1 MKLVSLQKEKEVR
14 TGLIQHDLVI
24 DLYEATD
31 GKLPK
36 DILALIGRGGEALKT
51 IADLGPFSKG
61 DKGVILLEDATLK
74 APIPRPVSIRDFY
87 AFEEHV
93 RTARRKRGLDVVPE
107 WYDVPVFYFT
117 NHLAVKGPHEAV
129 VGPAEC
135 EWLDYELEIA
145 CVIGK
150 EGRNIAKEDAE
161 DHIFGYFI
169 MNDWSARDIQ
179 KHEMKVGLG
188 PAKGKDFATSFG
200 PYLVTK
206 DELETRRSG
215 DRFDMKMTAKVNGKL
230 LSEGNFKDIHYTF
243 ADMIERASKDVTLY
257 PGEVIGSG
265 TVGTGCILEV
275 GTDTHRW
282 LRAGDEVELE
292 IEGLGVLQN
301 TVAGTREEENDV
313 LPQNGGNTTQTS
325 HHV

>member
-1 MKLVSLQKEKEVR
+1 MKLVSFLKEGEVR
-14 TGLIQHDLVI
+14 AGFVQDDLVVDIHAVSNGSLPKDMLSVI
-24 DLYEATD
+24 DLGEEGMKRMKGLGT
-31 GKLPK
+31 LSEK
-36 DILALIGRGGEALKT
+36 DM
-51 IADLGPFSKG
+51 
-61 DKGVILLEDATLK
+61 GVHSLREVTLK
-74 APIPRPVSIRDFY
+74 SPIPRPVSIRDFY

-93 RTARRKRGLDVVPE
+93 KTARKRRGLDVVPE
-107 WYDVPVFYFT
+107 WYDIPVFYFT
-117 NHLAVKGPHEAV
+117 NHLAVKGPLDHIEK
-129 VGPAEC
+129 PADC

-150 EGRNIAKEDAE
+150 EGKNITKENAE
-161 DHIFGYFI
+161 DYIYGYFI

-206 DELETRRSG
+206 DELDTYRKG
-215 DRFDMKMTAKVNGKL
+215 DRFDLPMTGKVNGKL
-230 LSEGNFKDIHYTF
+230 LSKGNYQDIHYTF

-265 TVGTGCILEV
+265 TVGTGCILEL
-275 GTDTHRW
+275 GTETHPW
-282 LRAGDEVELE
+282 LKPGDVVELE
-292 IEGLGVLQN
+292 ITGLGVLRN
-301 TVAGTREEENDV
+301 TIVSRREEENHV
-313 LPQNGGNTTQTS
+313 LSSTGENTSQTS

>member
-1 MKLVSLQKEKEVR
+1 VKLVSFLKEGEVR
-14 TGLIQHDLVI
+14 AGIVQDDLVVDI
-24 DLYEATD
+24 HAVSN
-31 GKLPK
+31 GSLPK
-36 DILALIGRGGEALKT
+36 DMLSII
-51 IADLGPFSKG
+51 DLGEEGMKRMKG
-61 DKGVILLEDATLK
+61 LGTLSEKDMGVHSLREVNLK
-74 APIPRPVSIRDFY
+74 SPIPKPVSIRDFY

-93 RTARRKRGLDVVPE
+93 KTARKRRGLDVVPE
-107 WYDVPVFYFT
+107 WYDIPVFYFT
-117 NHLAVKGPHEAV
+117 NHLAVKGPLDHIEM
-129 VGPAEC
+129 PADC

-150 EGRNIAKEDAE
+150 EGTNISKENAE
-161 DHIFGYFI
+161 DHIYGYFI

-206 DELETRRSG
+206 DELETYRRG
-215 DRFDMKMTAKVNGKL
+215 DRFDLLMTAKVNGKL
-230 LSEGNFKDIHYTF
+230 LSEGNYQDIHYTF

-265 TVGTGCILEV
+265 TVGTGCILEL
-275 GTDTHRW
+275 GTETHPW
-282 LRAGDEVELE
+282 LKSGDVVELE
-292 IEGLGVLQN
+292 IAGLGVLRN
-301 TVAGTREEENDV
+301 RIAEKREEENHV
-313 LPQNGGNTTQTS
+313 LSSTGENTSQTS

>member
-1 MKLVSLQKEKEVR
+1 MKLVSFHNGNEVR
-14 TGLIQHDLVI
+14 TGLLQNDLVI
-24 DLYEATD
+24 DLYEATA
-31 GKLPK
+31 GTLPK
-36 DILALIGRGGEALKT
+36 DMLSLIGRGEEALEKM
-51 IADLGPFSKG
+51 AGLGHFSEG
-61 DKGVILLEDATLK
+61 DKGVRTLDDVTLK
-74 APIPRPVSIRDFY
+74 SPVPRPVSIRDFY

-93 RTARRKRGLDVVPE
+93 KTARKKRSLDVVPE
-107 WYDVPVFYFT
+107 WYDIPVFYFT
-117 NHLAVKGPHEAV
+117 NHLAVKGPDEEV
-129 VGPAEC
+129 LKPSDC

-150 EGRNIAKEDAE
+150 EGRNISREDAE
-161 DHIFGYFI
+161 DHIYGYFI

-206 DELETRRSG
+206 DELEAKRTG
-215 DRFDMKMTAKVNGKL
+215 DRFDLTMTAKVNGKL
-230 LSEGNFKDIHYTF
+230 LSKGNYKDIYYTF

-265 TVGTGCILEV
+265 TVGTGCILEL
-275 GTDTHRW
+275 GTETHRW
-282 LRAGDEVELE
+282 LQAGDEVELE
-292 IEGLGVLQN
+292 IEGLGVLRN
-301 TVAGTREEENDV
+301 KLASTREEENHV
-313 LPQNGGNTTQTS
+313 LPQNGGNPSQTS